1 MTRAKLLIKRALE
14 SHGLSD
20 CERLSDLIVDT
31 LDEASFLTRE
41 ALNPP
46 LPTDREVEGAAEV
59 SLRHDVAE

>member
-1 MTRAKLLIKRALE
+1 MTRAKLVVLRALE

-20 CERLSDLIVDT
+20 CERLSELIVDT

-46 LPTDREVEGAAEV
+46 MPTDSEIAGANETA
-59 SLRHDVAE
+59 LRIDLD